1 MIKRILL
8 YVLTLLMFLI
18 PLNNVNAIDNS
29 VKIEKFI
36 ETFKTYKNDFL
47 DKSVIES
54 NGIVSMRYIE
64 KTVGNIR
71 YYMNVDFNYDVIIFY
86 VMKQVEMKNNS
97 CDVMMEGITI
107 RNNVYTYFI
116 NRYIVHRES
125 NDVDY
130 DIQPLEIWDECVDMI
145 FKNNA

>member
-1 MIKRILL
+1 
-8 YVLTLLMFLI
+8 MFLI

-36 ETFKTYKNDFL
+36 ETFKTYKDDFL
-47 DKSVIES
+47 DRAIIES

-145 FKNNA
+145 FKK

>member
-36 ETFKTYKNDFL
+36 ETFKTYKDDFL
-47 DKSVIES
+47 DRAIIES

-145 FKNNA
+145 FKK

>member
-1 MIKRILL
+1 M

-36 ETFKTYKNDFL
+36 KTFKTYKDDFL
-47 DKSVIES
+47 DRAIIES
-54 NGIVSMRYIE
+54 NGIVSMGYIE

>member
-1 MIKRILL
+1 
-8 YVLTLLMFLI
+8 
-18 PLNNVNAIDNS
+18 
-29 VKIEKFI
+29 
-36 ETFKTYKNDFL
+36 
-47 DKSVIES
+47 
-54 NGIVSMRYIE
+54 MRYIE

>member
-18 PLNNVNAIDNS
+18 PLNNINAIDNS

-36 ETFKTYKNDFL
+36 ETFKTYKDDFL
-47 DKSVIES
+47 DRAIIES

-145 FKNNA
+145 FKK